1 MTSPR
6 VLVVDDHEDTLQL
19 LGASLFLDGF
29 QVTLARNPNHA
40 LELAGTRFDA
50 ITTDVAMPGM
60 DGFEFIRRVR
70 HGGLHHGPIVVVTGQ
85 AVGTFPAELGTLGCC
100 RLLTKPCDLTELAST
115 IRCLVDTCVRDCGLC
130 QGALAATLISQSPV
144 R

>member
-1 MTSPR
+1 MTGPR

-29 QVTLARNPNHA
+29 QVTLARTPDHA
-40 LELAGTRFDA
+40 LELAAAQFDA

-70 HGGLHHGPIVVVTGQ
+70 DRGLHHGPIVVVTGQ
-85 AVGTFPAELGTLGCC
+85 AVESMPAEFAGLGCY

-115 IRCLVDTCVRDCGLC
+115 IRALVDTCGHDCELC
-130 QGALAATLISQSPV
+130 KGSFAATVISRSPTH
-144 R
+144 